1 MPEFIQERKSKD
13 GKYVT
18 YKVCMPYY
26 DKDNNRKFFTESFS
40 SKKYGSKKIA
50 LELAKECRD
59 KMKVRLDNNIIESRV
74 TLKEV
79 MEAKESVFSHSAQT
93 KRKHISIYN
102 KYITPFI
109 DEYKE
114 FRKIN
119 QREIF
124 ITLDNAK
131 SKATDE
137 TISRIFGLW
146 KQLYKT
152 AIINEWVSV
161 DMTMKVIPPKTILP
175 KKKREQTTS
184 FDELESVC
192 FELEFKMKNK
202 KEARKIVLA
211 LHIMYYTGIR
221 PAECYALTKSNID
234 LENRTITIC
243 QSVSTDDNR
252 IGFISRTK
260 NETSIRTI
268 PYPCELDSIFEELY
282 SMSNDDLLF
291 LRDKNSLFT
300 GEYVAMKIRNNTS
313 SNFTAYKLRH
323 QFATDLVLNNTDIR
337 TIQELMGHASS
348 SMTIGYARSN
358 KNKMKEAVNKRSTV
372 AKTVAKNE

>member
-1 MPEFIQERKSKD
+1 M
-13 GKYVT
+13 
-18 YKVCMPYY
+18 
-26 DKDNNRKFFTESFS
+26 
-40 SKKYGSKKIA
+40 
-50 LELAKECRD
+50 
-59 KMKVRLDNNIIESRV
+59 
-74 TLKEV
+74 
-79 MEAKESVFSHSAQT
+79 
-93 KRKHISIYN
+93 
-102 KYITPFI
+102 
-109 DEYKE
+109 
-114 FRKIN
+114 
-119 QREIF
+119 
-124 ITLDNAK
+124 
-131 SKATDE
+131 
-137 TISRIFGLW
+137 
-146 KQLYKT
+146 
-152 AIINEWVSV
+152 
-161 DMTMKVIPPKTILP
+161 
-175 KKKREQTTS
+175 
-184 FDELESVC
+184 
-192 FELEFKMKNK
+192 
-202 KEARKIVLA
+202 LA

-268 PYPCELDSIFEELY
+268 PYPCELDSVFEELY
-282 SMSNDDLLF
+282 LMSNDDLLF